1 MADAFSN
8 EFVVILKERYTER
21 SEKEIKE
28 SKFAELMNK
37 HFAASSVPKG
47 IHCLSLRLTDDYSS
61 NAHAHRQLPS
71 PEPLRIYVSYSVSF
85 VAESYSH
92 IFARGN
98 WIILRINLGGKVNGA
113 VETCKGDD
121 TWVTSK
127 RFRTYFNFSHPLTSN
142 NLDPDECAWAYGMNI
157 SNLRAWRRTNI
168 RETYNTWLKEA
179 LAYDKRNRTFE

>member
-1 MADAFSN
+1 M
-8 EFVVILKERYTER
+8 ER

-61 NAHAHRQLPS
+61 NAYADNYLHQNH
-71 PEPLRIYVSYSVSF
+71 
-85 VAESYSH
+85 
-92 IFARGN
+92 FAYTLAIVGN
-98 WIILRINLGGKVNGA
+98 WIILGINLGGKVNGA

-121 TWVTSK
+121 TWVMPK
-127 RFRTYFNFSHPLTSN
+127 LFRTYFNFSHPLTSN
-142 NLDPDECAWAYGMNI
+142 NLDPDECAWAYRMNI

-168 RETYNTWLKEA
+168 RETYHTWLKEA